1 MCLLHRHNNMGTDE
15 TSGHL
20 ALARTMGERRQ
31 DQALGKGSTEYSH
44 EVQHRT
50 EQGDE
55 KKR

>member
-20 ALARTMGERRQ
+20 ALARTMGERRH

-50 EQGDE
+50 AQGDE